1 MKFLMKH
8 LKYSTILIFFL
19 SLLHCNSPDN
29 NMNQNNTDMVYKLYV
44 IKSNVLARDS
54 KGIALFDEFKLIY
67 KENNVKVIG
76 VWVNEDDPNELYF
89 MTAFEDDDHYEQFIG
104 SMKDH
109 KRYQEM
115 SLLMESERESI
126 KAVSLKMAVSL

>member
-1 MKFLMKH
+1 M
-8 LKYSTILIFFL
+8 I
-19 SLLHCNSPDN
+19 
-29 NMNQNNTDMVYKLYV
+29 YKLYV

-67 KENNVKVIG
+67 EDNNVKVMG
-76 VWVNEDDPNELYF
+76 VWVNEDDPNEIYF
-89 MTAFEDDDHYEQFIG
+89 MTAFENDDHYEQFVG

-126 KAVSLKMAVSL
+126 KAVNLKMAVSL